1 VAPKHVSDSLVGD
14 VVAEVGEGTGNPL
27 IASAGVLL
35 GHADDQRFDLRGDSR
50 PSRIGAM
57 FGTIELSG
65 NQATVPAEDRI
76 WLGDTSDLGEELPPE
91 ALADF
96 SECPPLGI
104 EEPEVGGQVRA
115 QDPILC
121 NEVFALKE

>member
-1 VAPKHVSDSLVGD
+1 
-14 VVAEVGEGTGNPL
+14 
-27 IASAGVLL
+27 
-35 GHADDQRFDLRGDSR
+35 
-50 PSRIGAM
+50 M
-57 FGTIELSG
+57 FGSIELSG
-65 NQATVPAEDRI
+65 NQATVPAEDGI

-96 SECPPLGI
+96 SECAPLGV
-104 EEPEVGGQVRA
+104 EEPEVGRQVRA